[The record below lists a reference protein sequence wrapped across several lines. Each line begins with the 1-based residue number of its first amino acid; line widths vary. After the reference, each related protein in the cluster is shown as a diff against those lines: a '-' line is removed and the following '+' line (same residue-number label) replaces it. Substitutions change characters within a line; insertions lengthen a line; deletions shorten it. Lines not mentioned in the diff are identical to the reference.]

1 MYTHVRR
8 YRTVFSNAYS
18 VVSQK
23 SCIFYVSYTYTDIQQ
38 YDAIEARI
46 RTERIR
52 YKDTIQGYD
61 TYRTDRIRYKD
72 TIQGYDTKYDT
83 RILLTIGKIKSP
95 KNQIKTYALDLM
107 NMVMITH
114 FCNWPTF
121 WWSPAFFFVETLVFV
136 TRNHWH
142 SMQLIPLFGDR
153 PSFLGYQ
160 KWVRDSG

>member
-1 MYTHVRR
+1 MRGCFHVNTGSFSRKR
-8 YRTVFSNAYS
+8 ISIRIPFVSWLYLIVFKNTCLILRIFDVYSCSKIPDCIQLYPSNAYS

-52 YKDTIQGYD
+52 YKDKIQGYD

-114 FCNWPTF
+114 FCN
-121 WWSPAFFFVETLVFV
+121 
-136 TRNHWH
+136 
-142 SMQLIPLFGDR
+142 
-153 PSFLGYQ
+153 
-160 KWVRDSG
+160 

>member
-8 YRTVFSNAYS
+8 YRTVFSCIHQIRIQLYPRK
-18 VVSQK
+18 VVYFLYLIRILISNNTMRSKHVFVQK
-23 SCIFYVSYTYTDIQQ
+23 
-38 YDAIEARI
+38 
-46 RTERIR
+46 
-52 YKDTIQGYD
+52 GYD
-61 TYRTDRIRYKD
+61 KD

-142 SMQLIPLFGDR
+142 SMQLIPLFGVR
-153 PSFLGYQ
+153 PSFLGYR

>member
-1 MYTHVRR
+1 MFEDTIL
-8 YRTVFSNAYS
+8 YS
-18 VVSQK
+18 QMRILVVSQK

-46 RTERIR
+46 RTE
-52 YKDTIQGYD
+52 
-61 TYRTDRIRYKD
+61 RIRYKD

-114 FCNWPTF
+114 CCNRPTF
-121 WWSPAFFFVETLVFV
+121 W
-136 TRNHWH
+136 
-142 SMQLIPLFGDR
+142 
-153 PSFLGYQ
+153 
-160 KWVRDSG
+160 

>member
-1 MYTHVRR
+1 MFEDTGL
-8 YRTVFSNAYS
+8 YS
-18 VVSQK
+18 QMRILVVSQK

-52 YKDTIQGYD
+52 YKDKIQGYD

-107 NMVMITH
+107 IMVMITH
-114 FCNWPTF
+114 CCNRPTF
-121 WWSPAFFFVETLVFV
+121 W
-136 TRNHWH
+136 
-142 SMQLIPLFGDR
+142 
-153 PSFLGYQ
+153 
-160 KWVRDSG
+160 